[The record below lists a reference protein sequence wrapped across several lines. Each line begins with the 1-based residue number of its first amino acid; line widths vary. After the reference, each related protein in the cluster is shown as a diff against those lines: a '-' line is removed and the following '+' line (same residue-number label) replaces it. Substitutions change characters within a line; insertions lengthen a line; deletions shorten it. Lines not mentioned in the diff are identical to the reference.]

1 MPKKPA
7 PKMRPDANE
16 TAYRVMLEATGQAPK
31 TDPAKKPKNPDAV
44 ARGAKGGAK
53 GGKARAAKLTADE
66 RAEVARAA
74 AGARW
79 KKT

>member
-1 MPKKPA
+1 MPKKPAKAA

-44 ARGAKGGAK
+44 KRGKK
-53 GGKARAAKLTADE
+53 GGKTRAKNLTGKELGKIGKKGADE
-66 RAEVARAA
+66 R
-74 AGARW
+74 W
-79 KKT
+79 KDR